1 MGARTQT
8 CRESEGRGARK
19 LCDNSLNMAT
29 QPWTVQMDS
38 RVMRYIRW
46 ADRFLR
52 AKAASLGDGEN
63 RKGQEELCTSLELP
77 QKSL

>member
-1 MGARTQT
+1 
-8 CRESEGRGARK
+8 
-19 LCDNSLNMAT
+19 
-29 QPWTVQMDS
+29 
-38 RVMRYIRW
+38 MRYIRW

-63 RKGQEELCTSLELP
+63 RRGQEELCTSLELP